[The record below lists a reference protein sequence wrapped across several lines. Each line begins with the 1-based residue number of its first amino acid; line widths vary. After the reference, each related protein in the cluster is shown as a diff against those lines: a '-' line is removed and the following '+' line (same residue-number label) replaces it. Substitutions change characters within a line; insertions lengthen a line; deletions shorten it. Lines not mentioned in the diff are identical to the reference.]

1 MLAFTKEMKRQ
12 FLADKKFSN
21 YLIYAIGEIFLIVMG
36 ILIALQIDNW
46 NNAKVDRQNER
57 KTYQNIQS
65 QVNEDMKALTEVIQY
80 NTMYLGQYEKA
91 NQYILANNRNAIDTL
106 AYFAMNL
113 SQFSDFHRTANIY
126 ETLVNSGDIK
136 LIKNDSIAG
145 RLQKLEMTYTF
156 INRLEDIHWELIITE
171 ISPVFRG
178 VVNYTTFEIIKPDEL
193 YSVGL
198 QNVFFECIHLAQ
210 VKDAVYQKAMNEML
224 AIIDMIETELD
235 AST

>member
-1 MLAFTKEMKRQ
+1 MLRFTKGMKLQ
-12 FLADKKFSN
+12 FLANKRFSN

-36 ILIALQIDNW
+36 IMIALQINNW
-46 NNAKVDRQNER
+46 NNKKVDRKNEL
-57 KTYQNIQS
+57 KTYQNIKS
-65 QVNEDMKALTEVIQY
+65 QVNEDKKALKEVIEY

-91 NQYILANNRNAIDTL
+91 ITYILRNNRNAMDTL

-113 SQFSDFHRTANIY
+113 SQFSDFHRSANIY

-145 RLQKLEMTYTF
+145 RLQKLEMTYNF

-171 ISPVFRG
+171 VSPVFRG

-193 YSVGL
+193 YSVDL
-198 QNVFFECIHLAQ
+198 QNVFFECVHLAQ
-210 VKDAVYQKAMNEML
+210 VKDAVYQKAMNEM
-224 AIIDMIETELD
+224 AVIIEMLEAELD
-235 AST
+235 EST